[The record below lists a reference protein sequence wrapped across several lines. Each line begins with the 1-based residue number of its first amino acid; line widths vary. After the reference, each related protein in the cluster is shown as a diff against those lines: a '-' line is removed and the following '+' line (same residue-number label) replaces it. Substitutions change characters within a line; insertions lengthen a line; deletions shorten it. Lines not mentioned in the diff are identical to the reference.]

1 MSQQTE
7 HVLQQFKDCI
17 PLLEVL
23 TDENRQAIIMLLAQN
38 KLGLNVNT
46 ISGHM
51 NLSRPAVSHHLKVLK
66 QSGYIKAEKKG
77 VENYYVL
84 TVRKPLEQLKSLI
97 TSVEYACNWSNDNP
111 KT

>member
-7 HVLQQFKDCI
+7 DILQQFKDCI

-23 TDENRQAIIMLLAQN
+23 TDVNRQAMIMLLAQN
-38 KLGLNVNT
+38 KSGLNVNT
-46 ISGHM
+46 IAGHI

-66 QSGYIKAEKKG
+66 QSGFIKSEKKG
-77 VENYYVL
+77 VENYYML

-97 TSVEYACNWSNDNP
+97 TAVEDECDGLSD
-111 KT
+111 

>member
-7 HVLQQFKDCI
+7 DILQQFKDCI

-23 TDENRQAIIMLLAQN
+23 TDVNRQAIIMLLAQN
-38 KLGLNVNT
+38 KSGLNVNT
-46 ISGHM
+46 IAGHI

-66 QSGYIKAEKKG
+66 QSGFIKSEKKG

-97 TSVEYACNWSNDNP
+97 TAVEEECDGLND
-111 KT
+111 